1 MMERIEGRRMYIFS
15 GNHYENL
22 TPVAEST
29 DCTLSLDSETI
40 ALCRRGDIDR
50 KRAGLLS
57 WGVECRGFYA
67 FEDSPLLRLSQL
79 FGQPYSV
86 GITVLQR
93 DLVLAGIPLDR
104 VALDKEVTLVGLAI
118 LSSAEVAGGKAGLS
132 SVRVGFTGSGE
143 PGILAQRNGFPYI
156 LPIRL

>member
-15 GNHYENL
+15 GNHYEDL

-29 DCTLSLDSETI
+29 DCTLSLDSDTI
-40 ALCRRGDIDR
+40 ALCRKGGER
-50 KRAGLLS
+50 KRAGRLS
-57 WGVECRGFYA
+57 WGVESRSFFT
-67 FEDSPLLRLSQL
+67 FETSPLLRLSQL

-93 DLVLAGIPLDR
+93 DLVWAGIKLDR

-156 LPIRL
+156 LPIRI

>member
-1 MMERIEGRRMYIFS
+1 MYIFS
-15 GNHYENL
+15 GNHYDNL

-29 DCTLSLDSETI
+29 DCTLTLDSDTI
-40 ALCRRGDIDR
+40 ALCRKGGER
-50 KRAGLLS
+50 KRAGRLS
-57 WGVECRGFYA
+57 WGVECRGFYT
-67 FEDSPLLRLSQL
+67 FEDSLLLRLSQL

-93 DLVLAGIPLDR
+93 DLVWAGIKLDR
-104 VALDKEVTLVGLAI
+104 VVLDKEVTLVGLTI
-118 LSSAEVAGGKAGLS
+118 LSSAEIAGGKAGLS
-132 SVRVGFTGSGE
+132 SVRISFTGSGE